1 MDDERS
7 QSWLGLAVLIGG
19 LGPIAVAAL
28 LVPVRDQV
36 NNANVALALVVVV
49 VLAAVLGG
57 RAVGALAAVSAA
69 LSFDFFHTEPYL
81 SLTIDS
87 QDDVET
93 TVLLLVVGLL
103 VGTLASWARQARSS
117 AALGRSEVRSI
128 HRLAEKVAA
137 GESAPDVILAAQVE
151 LEDLLELKEARFQAP
166 PYRDELPRL
175 ERTGVIHGRTE
186 WRVAK
191 GGGFELPPEGVE
203 LAVLARGRQVG
214 RFVLVPTPGVGTS
227 LEQRV
232 LAVALADQVGAA
244 VAESPPEDRKDPRP
258 WPTSSSS

>member
-103 VGTLASWARQARSS
+103 VGTLASWARRARSS
-117 AALGRSEVRSI
+117 AALGRSELRSI

-137 GESAPDVILAAQVE
+137 GESATDVILAAQVE
-151 LEDLLELKEARFQAP
+151 LEALLDLEEARFQAP
-166 PYRDELPRL
+166 PYKVELPNL
-175 ERTGVIHGRTE
+175 ERSGVIHGRSE
-186 WRVAK
+186 WRMAR
-191 GGGFELPPEGVE
+191 GGFELPPEGVE

-214 RFVLVPTPGVGTS
+214 RFVLVPRPGVGTS

-232 LAVALADQVGAA
+232 MAVALADQVGAA
-244 VAESPPEDRKDPRP
+244 VAGSPPEERRDWRP